1 MKYGETGETY
11 NIGGN
16 AEIENIIIVQM
27 ICDILD
33 EVAPRAAGKAC
44 SELITFVKD
53 RPGHDRRYAID
64 FTKLKTDL
72 GWSPQES
79 FESGLRKTVNWYL
92 TQKKWVDDIKT
103 GAYQAWI
110 KEQYGS

>member
-1 MKYGETGETY
+1 MNSGEIGETY

-16 AEIENIIIVQM
+16 AEIENISIVQM

-33 EVAPRAAGKAC
+33 EITPAADAK
-44 SELITFVKD
+44 SRRELITFVKD

-64 FTKLKTDL
+64 FTKLHTEL
-72 GWSPQES
+72 NWSPQES
-79 FESGLRKTVNWYL
+79 FSSGLRKTVEWYL
-92 TQKKWVDDIKT
+92 THTKWVADINT
-103 GAYQAWI
+103 GAYQSWI